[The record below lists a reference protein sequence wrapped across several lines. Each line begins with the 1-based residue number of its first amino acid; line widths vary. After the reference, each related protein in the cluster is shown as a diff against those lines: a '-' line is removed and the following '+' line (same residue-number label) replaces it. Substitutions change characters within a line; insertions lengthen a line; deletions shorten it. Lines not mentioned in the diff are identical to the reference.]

1 MSSHPDVD
9 PDAQRIVQP
18 SGEPVA
24 IGIDIGGTKIAAAI
38 VTADGQ
44 VSHRRQTPTPDQ
56 DGPAT
61 IAAAAGLIAEVI
73 ADHDGPAPIVVGAA
87 VAALTDSGGQLVYHS
102 PNVGKWRDSRVA
114 ADLSAATGLPVF
126 LENDANA
133 AAWGEVSVGAVPDV
147 RNLLVVTVGTGIGG
161 GLIIDGELYRGD
173 SGTAAEVGHLTIE
186 WNGRPCTCGLRG
198 CWEQY
203 ASGTALGTTAR
214 ALGGDGL
221 DAYGGAVIAAARAGE
236 QFALDAFADCG
247 AWLGRG
253 LASLSSVLDPGA
265 FIIGG
270 GVAAAGDLLLAPA
283 QAAFD
288 ASMLAH
294 GYRPRPSIGVG
305 VLGNE
310 AGIIGAA
317 LLALRRLEGEG

>member
-1 MSSHPDVD
+1 MSTPGTS
-9 PDAQRIVQP
+9 
-18 SGEPVA
+18 PVA
-24 IGIDIGGTKIAAAI
+24 VGVDIGGTKIAAAI

-44 VSHRRQTPTPDQ
+44 ASHWLQTRTPDQ

-61 IAAAAGLIAEVI
+61 IAAAADLIAKVI
-73 ADHDGPAPIVVGAA
+73 ADHEGPAPAVVGAA
-87 VAALTDSGGQLVYHS
+87 VAALTDSSGQLVYHS
-102 PNVGKWRDSRVA
+102 PNVGRWRDSPVA
-114 ADLSAATGLPVF
+114 ADLSAATGLPVYV
-126 LENDANA
+126 ENDANA
-133 AAWGEVSVGAVPDV
+133 AAWGEVSVGSVPDV

-161 GLIIDGELYRGD
+161 GLIVDGELYRGD
-173 SGTAAEVGHLTIE
+173 SGTAAEIGHLTME

-203 ASGTALGTTAR
+203 ASGTALGATAR
-214 ALGGDGL
+214 ALGGDAL
-221 DAYGGAVIAAARAGE
+221 DAYGGAVILAAQAGE

-270 GVAAAGDLLLAPA
+270 GVAAAGDLFLAPA

-288 ASMLAH
+288 ASMLAA
-294 GYRPRPSIGVG
+294 GYRPRPFIGVG

-310 AGIIGAA
+310 AGVVGAA
-317 LLALRRLEGEG
+317 LLALHRIEVEG